1 MSLYPDCVPCI
12 LKQSLYAARIAK
24 INDPRIQMEIMK
36 EVAKEIND
44 IDKYET
50 APEFSG
56 KIQSLIKTFSG
67 IDDPYEEIKEINL
80 QRALKFIPYL
90 KMYIDGSDDK
100 LREAVRVAILG
111 NIIDLGANP
120 DFNLEYEIN
129 RISSDNIIL
138 DDYPSFKEEAKK
150 AEYILYIGDNA
161 EEALF
166 DKLLIEQLFPKKIIF
181 VVRDNPILNDITMDF
196 AKKIELDKV
205 AEVISGG
212 SKIAGTNLK
221 ETNKIFNEHFFSAPV
236 VIAKGQGNYETL
248 ENCGRVIFYM
258 FKVKCDAIA
267 KRTGN
272 KIGTSVLLRSPNRNA
287 R

>member
-1 MSLYPDCVPCI
+1 MSIYPDCIPCI
-12 LKQSLYAARIAK
+12 IKQSLNAARIAK
-24 INDPRIQMEIMK
+24 INDEKIQMEIMK
-36 EVAKEIND
+36 QVFKELND
-44 IDKYET
+44 VDNFES
-50 APEFSG
+50 APQFSG
-56 KIQSLIKTFSG
+56 KIQNIVKAFSG
-67 IDDPYEEIKEINL
+67 IDDPYEEIKEKNL
-80 QRALKFIPYL
+80 KRVLKFVPYL
-90 KMYIDGSDDK
+90 RTYINSSHDR
-100 LREAVRVAILG
+100 LEEAVRVAILG

-138 DDYPSFKEEAKK
+138 DHYPSFKEEVKK
-150 AEYILYIGDNA
+150 TEYILYIGDNA
-161 EEALF
+161 EEGVF

-267 KRTGN
+267 KRTGY
-272 KIGTSVLLRSPNRNA
+272 KIGTSVLLRSPNRM
-287 R
+287 